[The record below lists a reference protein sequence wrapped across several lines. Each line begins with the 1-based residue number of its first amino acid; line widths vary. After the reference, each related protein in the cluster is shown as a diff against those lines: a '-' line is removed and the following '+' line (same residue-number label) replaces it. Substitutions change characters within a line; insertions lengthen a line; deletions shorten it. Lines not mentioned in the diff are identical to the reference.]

1 MVSNALYNDLDLVE
15 RGHKV
20 NPDWNRNFRE
30 DQDKV
35 TKVIDEILDMEL
47 GEHIRKDT
55 MLLDVYFTKYWGWD
69 NYCLVY
75 RIKERYNNVGI
86 LIGAILESTDEVLKW
101 YDLTTK
107 FNFNI
112 IIVTPYET
120 FRFTYLDLLYEYVTM
135 SDGNGRFS
143 SVKDVINNHPRIQ
156 LMKEWVVRNPR
167 YDRVTIKTVL
177 SYHPYSSIDR
187 NGQRGELLQLRNDDR
202 QVSTQEYRVRG
213 IRPGEYNVVMGGE
226 QFYQQVRDQQRELM
240 RGQMSLR
247 WSDYGT
253 NNPCDEIELPNV
265 TVKQRVGKLNKLLN
279 KLKLKL

>member
-20 NPDWNRNFRE
+20 NPDWSRDFRE

-35 TKVIDEILDMEL
+35 TRVIDEILDMEL
-47 GEHIRKDT
+47 REYIHKDT
-55 MLLDVYFTKYWGWD
+55 MLSEIYFTKYWSWT
-69 NYCLVY
+69 NYCMVY

-86 LIGAILESTDEVLKW
+86 LIGSILESTDEVLKW

-135 SDGNGRFS
+135 VDGNGRYTS
-143 SVKDVINNHPRIQ
+143 IQVLIDTHPRIQ
-156 LMKEWVVRNPR
+156 QMKGWVTKYREYKRVTQKTSLGVDPYSYRQLPKDVIEFLTLRDDFVSDYRKKERMKQYIGGGQQMSYSIEQRVIERPKVDKEW
-167 YDRVTIKTVL
+167 
-177 SYHPYSSIDR
+177 
-187 NGQRGELLQLRNDDR
+187 
-202 QVSTQEYRVRG
+202 
-213 IRPGEYNVVMGGE
+213 
-226 QFYQQVRDQQRELM
+226 
-240 RGQMSLR
+240 
-247 WSDYGT
+247 
-253 NNPCDEIELPNV
+253 
-265 TVKQRVGKLNKLLN
+265 VGKLNKLLN

>member
-1 MVSNALYNDLDLVE
+1 MVSNVLHNSIDLVE
-15 RGHKV
+15 RGYRP

-135 SDGNGRFS
+135 SDVR
-143 SVKDVINNHPRIQ
+143 VVIETHPRIQ
-156 LMKEWVVRNPR
+156 QMKKWVTKYREYTRVTQKTSLVVDPYSYRQLPKDVIELLTLRDDFVPDFRKKERMNQYISGGQQMSYSIEQRVIERPKVDKEWV
-167 YDRVTIKTVL
+167 
-177 SYHPYSSIDR
+177 S
-187 NGQRGELLQLRNDDR
+187 
-202 QVSTQEYRVRG
+202 
-213 IRPGEYNVVMGGE
+213 
-226 QFYQQVRDQQRELM
+226 
-240 RGQMSLR
+240 
-247 WSDYGT
+247 
-253 NNPCDEIELPNV
+253 
-265 TVKQRVGKLNKLLN
+265 KLNKLLN

>member
-30 DQDKV
+30 AQDKV

-86 LIGAILESTDEVLKW
+86 LIGAILQSTDEVLRW

-112 IIVTPYET
+112 LIVTPYET
-120 FRFTYLDLLYEYVTM
+120 LRFTYLDLLYEYVTM
-135 SDGNGRFS
+135 VEGNGRTTS
-143 SVKDVINNHPRIQ
+143 IRRLIDTHPRIQ
-156 LMKEWVVRNPR
+156 QMIEWVAMYREYERVTQKTSPAVDPYSYRQLPKDVIELLTLRYDNTDYRMKERMNQYIGGGQQMSYSIEQRVIERPKVDKEWV
-167 YDRVTIKTVL
+167 
-177 SYHPYSSIDR
+177 S
-187 NGQRGELLQLRNDDR
+187 
-202 QVSTQEYRVRG
+202 
-213 IRPGEYNVVMGGE
+213 
-226 QFYQQVRDQQRELM
+226 
-240 RGQMSLR
+240 
-247 WSDYGT
+247 
-253 NNPCDEIELPNV
+253 
-265 TVKQRVGKLNKLLN
+265 KLNKLLN

>member
-1 MVSNALYNDLDLVE
+1 MAIRALHNDLDLVQ
-15 RGHKV
+15 RGYRI
-20 NPDWNRNFRE
+20 NPDWNLNFRE

-120 FRFTYLDLLYEYVTM
+120 FRFTYMDLLYEYVTM
-135 SDGNGRFS
+135 SDVR
-143 SVKDVINNHPRIQ
+143 VVIETHPRIQ
-156 LMKEWVVRNPR
+156 QMKKWVTKYREYTRVTQKTSLVVDPYSYRQLPKDVIELLTLRDDFVPDFRKKERMNQYIGGGQQMSYSIEQRVIERPKVDKEWV
-167 YDRVTIKTVL
+167 
-177 SYHPYSSIDR
+177 S
-187 NGQRGELLQLRNDDR
+187 
-202 QVSTQEYRVRG
+202 
-213 IRPGEYNVVMGGE
+213 
-226 QFYQQVRDQQRELM
+226 
-240 RGQMSLR
+240 
-247 WSDYGT
+247 
-253 NNPCDEIELPNV
+253 
-265 TVKQRVGKLNKLLN
+265 KLNKLLN

>member
-30 DQDKV
+30 AQDKV

-55 MLLDVYFTKYWGWD
+55 MLLDVYFTKYWGWT

-75 RIKERYNNVGI
+75 RIKERYTNVGI
-86 LIGAILESTDEVLKW
+86 LIGSILESTDEVLRW

-135 SDGNGRFS
+135 SDVR
-143 SVKDVINNHPRIQ
+143 VVIETHPRIQ
-156 LMKEWVVRNPR
+156 QMKKWVTKYREYTRVTQKTSLVVDPYSYRQLPKDVIELLTLRDDFVPDFRKKERMNQYISGGQQMSYSIEQRVIERPKVDKEWV
-167 YDRVTIKTVL
+167 
-177 SYHPYSSIDR
+177 S
-187 NGQRGELLQLRNDDR
+187 
-202 QVSTQEYRVRG
+202 
-213 IRPGEYNVVMGGE
+213 
-226 QFYQQVRDQQRELM
+226 
-240 RGQMSLR
+240 
-247 WSDYGT
+247 
-253 NNPCDEIELPNV
+253 
-265 TVKQRVGKLNKLLN
+265 KLNKLLN